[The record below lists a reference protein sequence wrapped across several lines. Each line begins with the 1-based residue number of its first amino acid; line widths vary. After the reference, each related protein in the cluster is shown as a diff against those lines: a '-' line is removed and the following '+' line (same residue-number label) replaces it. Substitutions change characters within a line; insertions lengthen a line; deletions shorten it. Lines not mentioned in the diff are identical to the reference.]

1 MNEPAA
7 ERINEYLDAVDTA
20 ANDVDLTIDAI
31 IERDYQRRVKQ
42 LAEWCERAKREREAW
57 AKWEQEVIEF
67 LDSMGW

>member
-1 MNEPAA
+1 MIDPAA
-7 ERINEYLDAVDTA
+7 ERQDAYLDGLDA
-20 ANDVDLTIDAI
+20 AEDIDLSIDAI

-57 AKWEQEVIEF
+57 AKWEREAIEF

>member
-1 MNEPAA
+1 MNDPAA

-31 IERDYQRRVKQ
+31 IERDYQRRLAQ
-42 LAEWCERAKREREAW
+42 LDEWYARFRRERAAWEKWEREA
-57 AKWEQEVIEF
+57 IEF